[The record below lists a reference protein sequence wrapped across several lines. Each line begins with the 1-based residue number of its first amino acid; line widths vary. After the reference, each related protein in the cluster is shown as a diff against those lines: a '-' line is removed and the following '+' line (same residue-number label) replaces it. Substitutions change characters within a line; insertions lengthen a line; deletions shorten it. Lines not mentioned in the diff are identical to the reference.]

1 MAMEIV
7 GKALTTYQVDPAG
20 DSFRLNVE
28 DVDGRPASVVL
39 PVDCLRSLLMTLPGL
54 IEQALKARYSD
65 DTLKIVYPVCD
76 WSLQAANGDD
86 RLILTLATPD
96 DFRVSFALT
105 GNDAESL
112 ASSLGDGAQRI
123 PAKATN

>member
-7 GKALTTYQVDPAG
+7 GKALTTYQVDSAG
-20 DSFRLNVE
+20 HSFRLNVE
-28 DVDGRPASVVL
+28 DIDGRPASMVL

-65 DTLKIVYPVCD
+65 DTLKLVYPVGD
-76 WSLQAANGDD
+76 WSLQAAAGDD

-96 DFRVSFALT
+96 DFKVSFALT
-105 GNDAESL
+105 GDDAESL
-112 ASSLGDGAQRI
+112 ANSLGNSAQRTA
-123 PAKATN
+123 AKVTT